1 MPPTPA
7 NLIWIMPAEG
17 NGLESYITVMPS
29 ILIVDGYFFCTTQ
42 NDNQNEIRLLMD
54 TTLITNNRTA
64 NPKLFR
70 GDNPET

>member
-29 ILIVDGYFFCTTQ
+29 ILIVDGYFFAQHKIVT
-42 NDNQNEIRLLMD
+42 
-54 TTLITNNRTA
+54 RT
-64 NPKLFR
+64 KY
-70 GDNPET
+70 GY

>member
-54 TTLITNNRTA
+54 TTLITKNRTA
-64 NPKLFR
+64 NPKSFR